1 MENGEILFK
10 DYVSF
15 PLALSNEMNPVSK
28 SILRRT
34 LPISIFEE
42 LCSLWRELVEM
53 EGSTAILLNE
63 SIVSPEIE
71 NISEILGAKKFY
83 LLLSSQLSALLQGT
97 LNASSLS
104 YQVTITCEP
113 QAIAEFTQ
121 KLQQHLDNG
130 SPWRD
135 HLTFYTSLHITQ
147 LNPLQSHFNV
157 RLWNILVPEFSE
169 TSEVMYEGLRT
180 CEPVEDALRQQVAQ
194 ERLLNQVVGQI
205 RQSLELSAI
214 LETAVRELRSFLQ
227 VDRLV
232 IYEFREKTISNS
244 DSEHLRQTWGLVT
257 YESRVSQ
264 TIPSLLNVVAE
275 DTCFTNIPQYK
286 YKYRQGQIVAIDD
299 VEMRYAASLCLSR
312 FLQQYWVLSKLIAPI
327 LVEGKLWGLL
337 IAHQCFKKRQWLE
350 NEKIFLGQIGEHLA
364 VAIYQAQL
372 YAPVQDQKNTFEQR
386 VIERTQELRDTLL
399 ASQAANH
406 SKSEFL
412 GNMSHE
418 LRTPLTCIIGL
429 SGTLLHWSQES
440 SNLPLDKQ
448 TKYLQTIQNSGKHL
462 LDMINEI
469 LEYSNLQSGKY
480 VLAIR
485 EFSLTKVS
493 KNVIQRVSDEAEH
506 RRINLELDL
515 QINHQQDSFYADPER
530 VQQILYHLLNNAL
543 KFTPENGT
551 VTLRV
556 WRENN
561 QVSLEVEDTGIGIK
575 EEQIPLLF
583 ESFQQLENSR
593 RRVYGGTG
601 LGLALTKQLVELHG
615 GTIEVE
621 SIINQG
627 SSFTVRIPSQ
637 PQNQAKFLNNLDK
650 NQTLFAKNKTIIL
663 VKSNEEIATLIGELL
678 TAANYH
684 FIWLMDGSKVIKKL
698 ELLEPSV
705 VILDQDLS
713 EVIKINESL
722 KKLPETQK
730 TKVLVLRN
738 EMNSKEWTE
747 ISKMG
752 IDDYLIKPI
761 QPNLLLKRVNAL
773 IFNDNGSEDE

>member
-1 MENGEILFK
+1 
-10 DYVSF
+10 
-15 PLALSNEMNPVSK
+15 MNPVSK

-42 LCSLWRELVEM
+42 LCSLWRELVEI
-53 EGSTAILLNE
+53 EDSTAILLND
-63 SIVSPEIE
+63 SIISSEIV
-71 NISEILGAKKFY
+71 NFSEILGARTFY
-83 LLLSSQLSALLQGT
+83 LLLSSQLCALLQGT

-113 QAIAEFTQ
+113 QAIAEFTH
-121 KLQQHLDNG
+121 KLQQNLDND
-130 SPWRD
+130 SPWHDRLAPYISP
-135 HLTFYTSLHITQ
+135 HLPL
-147 LNPLQSHFNV
+147 LNPLQSHFNG

-169 TSEVMYEGLRT
+169 TSEVMYEGLRV
-180 CEPVEDALRQQVAQ
+180 CEPVEDALRQQIAQ
-194 ERLLNQVVGQI
+194 EKLLNQVVGQI
-205 RQSLELSAI
+205 RQSLELSVI
-214 LETAVRELRSFLQ
+214 LQTAVRELRSFLQ

-232 IYEFREKTISNS
+232 IYEFKEFKEKIISNS
-244 DSEHLRQTWGLVT
+244 SSRNSRQTGGLVT

-264 TIPSLLNVVAE
+264 SIPSLLNVVAE

-286 YKYRQGQIVAIDD
+286 YKYRQGQIVSIDD

-312 FLQQYWVLSKLIAPI
+312 FLEQYWVLSKLIAPI
-327 LVEGKLWGLL
+327 VVNGKLWGLL

-350 NEKIFLGQIGEHLA
+350 SEKAFLGQIGEHLA

-372 YAPVQDQKNTFEQR
+372 YAQVQEQKNNFEQR
-386 VIERTQELRDTLL
+386 VIERTQELRDTLV

-440 SNLPLDKQ
+440 SNLPIDKQ
-448 TKYLQTIQNSGKHL
+448 KKYLQTIQNSGKHL

-480 VLAIR
+480 VLAVR
-485 EFSLTKVS
+485 EFSLMKVA

-515 QINHQQDSFYADPER
+515 QINAQQDSFYADPER

-543 KFTPENGT
+543 KFTSENGT
-551 VTLRV
+551 VTLRI

-593 RRVYGGTG
+593 RRMYGGTG

-627 SSFTVRIPSQ
+627 STFIVRLPNQ
-637 PQNQAKFLNNLDK
+637 PQSQYKSLNNLDK
-650 NQTLFAKNKTIIL
+650 NRALFTKNKTIIL
-663 VKSNEEIATLIGELL
+663 VESNEEIATLIGELL

-684 FIWLMDGSKVIKKL
+684 FIWLMDGSKVFKKL
-698 ELLEPSV
+698 ELLEPSA

-713 EVIKINESL
+713 EVLKINKSL
-722 KKLPETQK
+722 KQLPETK
-730 TKVLVLRN
+730 ETKVLVLRD
-738 EMNSKEWTE
+738 EITSKEWTE
-747 ISKMG
+747 ISQMG

-773 IFNDNGSEDE
+773 MFNNNDSENE

>member
-1 MENGEILFK
+1 
-10 DYVSF
+10 
-15 PLALSNEMNPVSK
+15 MNPVSK

-42 LCSLWRELVEM
+42 LCSLWRELVEI
-53 EGSTAILLNE
+53 EDSTAILLND
-63 SIVSPEIE
+63 SIISSEIV
-71 NISEILGAKKFY
+71 NVPEILGAKTFY
-83 LLLSSQLSALLQGT
+83 LLLSSQLCALLQGT

-113 QAIAEFTQ
+113 QAIAEFTH
-121 KLQQHLDNG
+121 KLQQHLDPA
-130 SPWRD
+130 SPWHDRLAPYISP
-135 HLTFYTSLHITQ
+135 HLPP
-147 LNPLQSHFNV
+147 LNPLQSHFNG

-169 TSEVMYEGLRT
+169 TSEVMYEGLRV

-205 RQSLELSAI
+205 RQSLELSVI

-232 IYEFREKTISNS
+232 IYEFREKTISNNQ
-244 DSEHLRQTWGLVT
+244 SENAQKTSGLVT

-264 TIPSLLNVVAE
+264 SIPSLLNLVAE
-275 DTCFTNIPQYK
+275 DTCFSNIPQYK

-312 FLQQYWVLSKLIAPI
+312 FLEKYWVLSKLIAPI
-327 LVEGKLWGLL
+327 VVNGKLWGLL

-350 NEKIFLGQIGEHLA
+350 SEKAFLGQIGEHLA

-372 YAPVQDQKNTFEQR
+372 YAQVQEQKNTFEQR
-386 VIERTQELRDTLL
+386 VIERTQELRDTLV

-440 SNLPLDKQ
+440 TTLPLDKQ
-448 TKYLQTIQNSGKHL
+448 QKYLQTIQNSGKHL

-480 VLAIR
+480 VLAVR
-485 EFSLTKVS
+485 EFSLTKVA

-515 QINHQQDSFYADPER
+515 QINQQQDSFYADPER

-543 KFTPENGT
+543 KFTPENGS
-551 VTLRV
+551 VTLRI

-561 QVSLEVEDTGIGIK
+561 HVSLEVEDTGIGIQ
-575 EEQIPLLF
+575 EEKIPLLF

-593 RRVYGGTG
+593 RRMYGGTG

-627 SSFTVRIPSQ
+627 STFIIRLPNQ
-637 PQNQAKFLNNLDK
+637 PQNQYKSLHNLDK
-650 NQTLFAKNKTIIL
+650 NQALFTKNKTIVL
-663 VKSNEEIATLIGELL
+663 VESNEEVATLIGELL

-684 FIWLMDGSKVIKKL
+684 FIWLMDGTKVIKKL
-698 ELLEPSV
+698 ELLEPSA

-713 EVIKINESL
+713 EVLEINACL
-722 KKLPETQK
+722 KELPETQG
-730 TKVLVLRN
+730 TKVLVLRD
-738 EMNSKEWTE
+738 EITSKEWTE
-747 ISKMG
+747 ISQMG

-773 IFNDNGSEDE
+773 IFSNDKSEDE

>member
-1 MENGEILFK
+1 M
-10 DYVSF
+10 
-15 PLALSNEMNPVSK
+15 PLTLSNVMNSVSK

-42 LCSLWRELVEM
+42 LCSLWRELVEI
-53 EGSTAILLNE
+53 EDSTAILLNDSVISSE
-63 SIVSPEIE
+63 IV
-71 NISEILGAKKFY
+71 NVSEILGAKTFY
-83 LLLSSQLSALLQGT
+83 LLLSSQLCALLQGT

-113 QAIAEFTQ
+113 QAIAEFTH
-121 KLQQHLDNG
+121 KLQQHLDPG
-130 SPWRD
+130 SPWHDRLSPYLSP
-135 HLTFYTSLHITQ
+135 HLPP
-147 LNPLQSHFNV
+147 LNPLQSHFNG
-157 RLWNILVPEFSE
+157 RLWNILVPKFSE
-169 TSEVMYEGLRT
+169 ASEVMYEGLRV

-205 RQSLELSAI
+205 RQSLDLSVI
-214 LETAVRELRSFLQ
+214 LQTAVRELRSFLQ

-244 DSEHLRQTWGLVT
+244 HTENVRQTGGLVT
-257 YESRVSQ
+257 YEARVSQ
-264 TIPSLLNVVAE
+264 SIPSLLNVVVE

-286 YKYRQGQIVAIDD
+286 YKYRQGQIVSIDD
-299 VEMRYAASLCLSR
+299 VEMRYAASLCLSK
-312 FLQQYWVLSKLIAPI
+312 FLEQYWVLSKLIAPM
-327 LVEGKLWGLL
+327 VVNGKLWGLL

-350 NEKIFLGQIGEHLA
+350 SEKAFLGQIGEHLA

-372 YAPVQDQKNTFEQR
+372 YAQVQEQKNNFEQR
-386 VIERTQELRDTLL
+386 VIERTQELRDTLV

-448 TKYLQTIQNSGKHL
+448 QKYLQTIQNSGKHL

-480 VLAIR
+480 VLGVR
-485 EFSLTKVS
+485 EFSLTKVAQ
-493 KNVIQRVSDEAEH
+493 NVIQRVSDEAEH

-515 QINHQQDSFYADPER
+515 QINDQQDSFYADPER

-543 KFTPENGT
+543 KFTSENGT
-551 VTLRV
+551 VTLRI
-556 WRENN
+556 WREKN
-561 QVSLEVEDTGIGIK
+561 QLSLEVEDTGIGIK

-593 RRVYGGTG
+593 RRMYGGTG

-627 SSFTVRIPSQ
+627 STFIVRLPNQ
-637 PQNQAKFLNNLDK
+637 PQNQYKSLKYLEK
-650 NQTLFAKNKTIIL
+650 NRALFTKNKTIIL
-663 VKSNEEIATLIGELL
+663 VESNEEIATLIGELL

-684 FIWLMDGSKVIKKL
+684 FIWLMDGSKVFKKL
-698 ELLEPSV
+698 ELLEPSA

-713 EVIKINESL
+713 EVLKINESL
-722 KKLPETQK
+722 KQLPKTKE
-730 TKVLVLRN
+730 TKVLVLRD
-738 EMNSKEWTE
+738 EITSKEWTE
-747 ISKMG
+747 ISQMG

-773 IFNDNGSEDE
+773 MFSNNEVENE

>member
-1 MENGEILFK
+1 
-10 DYVSF
+10 
-15 PLALSNEMNPVSK
+15 MNPVSH

-34 LPISIFEE
+34 LPISIFED
-42 LCSLWRELVEM
+42 LCSLWRELVEI
-53 EGSTAILLNE
+53 EDSHAILVDN
-63 SIVSPEIE
+63 SIISPEITNTAE
-71 NISEILGAKKFY
+71 TLGAKKFY
-83 LLLSSQLSALLQGT
+83 LLLSSQLCALLQGT

-113 QAIAEFTQ
+113 QAIAKFTDQ
-121 KLQQHLDNG
+121 LQQHLDDG
-130 SPWRD
+130 SPWCD
-135 HLTFYTSLHITQ
+135 LLIPYVSPHTPQLT
-147 LNPLQSHFNV
+147 PLQSHFNG

-169 TSEVMYEGLRT
+169 TSEIMYEGLRV
-180 CEPVEDALRQQVAQ
+180 CEPVEEALRQQVAQ

-205 RQSLELSAI
+205 RQSLELSVI
-214 LETAVRELRSFLQ
+214 LETAVKELRGFLQ

-244 DSEHLRQTWGLVT
+244 ESKQSQQNSGLVT
-257 YESRVSQ
+257 YESRVSRS
-264 TIPSLLNVVAE
+264 IPSLLNIVAE
-275 DTCFTNIPQYK
+275 DVCFTNTPEYK
-286 YKYRQGQIVAIDD
+286 HKYHQGEIVAIGD
-299 VEMRYAASLCLSR
+299 VERQYSSSLCLSQ
-312 FLQQYWVLSKLIAPI
+312 FLEKYWVLSKLIAPI
-327 LVEGKLWGLL
+327 VVEGKLWGLL

-350 NEKIFLGQIGEHLA
+350 SEKAFLGQIGEHLA

-372 YAPVQDQKNTFEQR
+372 YAQVQEQKNTFEQR
-386 VIERTQELRDTLL
+386 VIERTQELRDTLV
-399 ASQAANH
+399 ASQAANY

-418 LRTPLTCIIGL
+418 LRTPLTSIIGL

-440 SNLPLDKQ
+440 SNLPVDKQ
-448 TKYLQTIQNSGKHL
+448 IKYLETIQNSGKHL
-462 LDMINEI
+462 LEMINEI

-480 VLAIR
+480 VLAVR
-485 EFSLTKVS
+485 DFSLTKVA
-493 KNVIQRVSDEAEH
+493 KNVMQRVMDEAER
-506 RRINLELDL
+506 RRIYLELDL
-515 QINHQQDSFYADPER
+515 QIEPQKDSFFADPER

-543 KFTPENGT
+543 KFTSENGK

-556 WRENN
+556 WREKN
-561 QVSLEVEDTGIGIK
+561 QLCLQVEDTGIGISNEK
-575 EEQIPLLF
+575 IPLLF

-627 SSFTVRIPSQ
+627 STFTVRIPKH
-637 PQNQAKFLNNLDK
+637 PQDQTILISNSEKNQA
-650 NQTLFAKNKTIIL
+650 LFTKNKTIVL
-663 VKSNEEIATLIGELL
+663 VESNEEIATLIGELL

-684 FIWLMDGSKVIKKL
+684 FIWLIDGSKVIKKI
-698 ELLEPSV
+698 ELLEPSA

-713 EVIKINESL
+713 EVLKINEAL
-722 KKLPETQK
+722 KQSPETK
-730 TKVLVLRN
+730 DTKVLVLRD
-738 EMNSKEWTE
+738 EITSKEWTK
-747 ISKMG
+747 ISHRG

-773 IFNDNGSEDE
+773 IFNNNQSEK

>member
-1 MENGEILFK
+1 
-10 DYVSF
+10 
-15 PLALSNEMNPVSK
+15 MNPVSK

-42 LCSLWRELVEM
+42 LCSLWRELVEI
-53 EGSTAILLNE
+53 EGSTAILLND
-63 SIVSPEIE
+63 SVIS
-71 NISEILGAKKFY
+71 SEIVNVSEVLGAKTFY
-83 LLLSSQLSALLQGT
+83 LLLSSELCALLQGT

-113 QAIAEFTQ
+113 QAIAEFTH
-121 KLQQHLDNG
+121 KLQKHLDPA

-135 HLTFYTSLHITQ
+135 RLSPYVSAHLPP
-147 LNPLQSHFNV
+147 LNPLQSHFNG

-169 TSEVMYEGLRT
+169 TSEVMYEGLRV

-194 ERLLNQVVGQI
+194 ERLLNQVIGQI
-205 RQSLELSAI
+205 RQSLELSVI

-232 IYEFREKTISNS
+232 IYEFREKIISSSNS
-244 DSEHLRQTWGLVT
+244 ENFRQTWGLVT

-264 TIPSLLNVVAE
+264 GIPSLLNVVVE

-286 YKYRQGQIVAIDD
+286 YKYRQGQIVSIDN

-312 FLQQYWVLSKLIAPI
+312 FLEKYWILSKLIAPI
-327 LVEGKLWGLL
+327 VVNGKLWGLL

-350 NEKIFLGQIGEHLA
+350 SEKAFLGQIGQHLA

-372 YAPVQDQKNTFEQR
+372 YAQVQEQKNNFEQR
-386 VIERTQELRDTLL
+386 VIERTQELRDTLV

-448 TKYLQTIQNSGKHL
+448 QKYLQTIQNSGKHL
-462 LDMINEI
+462 LEMINEI

-480 VLAIR
+480 VLAVR
-485 EFSLTKVS
+485 EFSLIKVA

-515 QINHQQDSFYADPER
+515 QINNEQEIFYADPER

-543 KFTPENGT
+543 KFTAENGT
-551 VTLRV
+551 VTLRI

-575 EEQIPLLF
+575 EDQIPLLF

-593 RRVYGGTG
+593 QRMYGGTG

-627 SSFTVRIPSQ
+627 SSFMVRLPNQ
-637 PQNQAKFLNNLDK
+637 PQNQYKSLNNLDK
-650 NQTLFAKNKTIIL
+650 NRDLFTKNKTIIL
-663 VKSNEEIATLIGELL
+663 VESNEEVATLIGELL

-684 FIWLMDGSKVIKKL
+684 FIWLMDGSKVLKKL
-698 ELLEPSV
+698 ELLEPSA

-713 EVIKINESL
+713 EVLKINESL
-722 KKLPETQK
+722 KRFPETK
-730 TKVLVLRN
+730 ETKVLVLRD
-738 EMNSKEWTE
+738 EITSKEWTE
-747 ISKMG
+747 ISLMG

-773 IFNDNGSEDE
+773 MFSNNEGQNQ

>member
-1 MENGEILFK
+1 M
-10 DYVSF
+10 
-15 PLALSNEMNPVSK
+15 PLTLSNVMNPVSK

-42 LCSLWRELVEM
+42 LCSLWRELVEI
-53 EGSTAILLNE
+53 EDSTAILLND
-63 SIVSPEIE
+63 SIISSEIV
-71 NISEILGAKKFY
+71 NFSEILGARTFY
-83 LLLSSQLSALLQGT
+83 LLLSSQLCALLQGT

-113 QAIAEFTQ
+113 QAIAEFTH
-121 KLQQHLDNG
+121 KLQQNLDND
-130 SPWRD
+130 SPWHDRLAPYISP
-135 HLTFYTSLHITQ
+135 HLPL
-147 LNPLQSHFNV
+147 LNPLQSHFNG

-169 TSEVMYEGLRT
+169 TSEVMYEGLRV
-180 CEPVEDALRQQVAQ
+180 CEPVEDALRQQIAQ
-194 ERLLNQVVGQI
+194 EKLLNQVVGQI
-205 RQSLELSAI
+205 RQSLELSVI
-214 LETAVRELRSFLQ
+214 LQTAVRELRSFLQ

-232 IYEFREKTISNS
+232 IYEFKEFKEKIISNS
-244 DSEHLRQTWGLVT
+244 SSRNSRQTGGLVT

-264 TIPSLLNVVAE
+264 SIPSLLNVVAE

-286 YKYRQGQIVAIDD
+286 YKYRQGQIVSIDD

-312 FLQQYWVLSKLIAPI
+312 FLEQYWVLSKLIAPI
-327 LVEGKLWGLL
+327 VVNGKLWGLL

-350 NEKIFLGQIGEHLA
+350 SEKAFLGQIGEHLA

-372 YAPVQDQKNTFEQR
+372 YAQVQEQKNNFEQR
-386 VIERTQELRDTLL
+386 VIERTQELRDTLV

-440 SNLPLDKQ
+440 SNLPIDKQ
-448 TKYLQTIQNSGKHL
+448 KKYLQTIQNSGKHL

-480 VLAIR
+480 VLAVR
-485 EFSLTKVS
+485 EFSLMKVA

-515 QINHQQDSFYADPER
+515 QINAQQDSFYADPER

-543 KFTPENGT
+543 KFTSENGT
-551 VTLRV
+551 VTLRI

-593 RRVYGGTG
+593 RRMYGGTG

-627 SSFTVRIPSQ
+627 STFIVRLPNQ
-637 PQNQAKFLNNLDK
+637 PQSQYKSLNNLDK
-650 NQTLFAKNKTIIL
+650 NRALFTKNKTIIL
-663 VKSNEEIATLIGELL
+663 VESNEEIATLIGELL

-684 FIWLMDGSKVIKKL
+684 FIWLMDGSKVFKKL
-698 ELLEPSV
+698 ELLEPSA

-713 EVIKINESL
+713 EVLKINKSL
-722 KKLPETQK
+722 KQLPETK
-730 TKVLVLRN
+730 ETKVLVLRD
-738 EMNSKEWTE
+738 EITSKEWTE
-747 ISKMG
+747 ISQMG

-773 IFNDNGSEDE
+773 MFNNNDSENE

>member
-1 MENGEILFK
+1 
-10 DYVSF
+10 
-15 PLALSNEMNPVSK
+15 MNPVSK

-42 LCSLWRELVEM
+42 LCSLWRELVEI
-53 EGSTAILLNE
+53 EGSEAILLND
-63 SIVSPEIE
+63 SI
-71 NISEILGAKKFY
+71 ISSEVGDIYEILGAKTFH
-83 LLLSSQLSALLQGT
+83 LLLSSQLCALLQGT

-113 QAIAEFTQ
+113 QAIAEFTYR
-121 KLQQHLDNG
+121 LQQHLDNG

-135 HLTFYTSLHITQ
+135 RLTAYISPHIPP
-147 LNPLQSHFNV
+147 LNPLQSHFNG

-180 CEPVEDALRQQVAQ
+180 CEPVEEALRQQVAQ
-194 ERLLNQVVGQI
+194 ERLLNQVIGQI
-205 RQSLELSAI
+205 RQSLELSVI

-232 IYEFREKTISNS
+232 IYEFKEKIISHS
-244 DSEHLRQTWGLVT
+244 HSETLQQAGGLVT
-257 YESRVSQ
+257 YESRVSEG
-264 TIPSLLNVVAE
+264 IPSLLNVVAE
-275 DTCFTNIPQYK
+275 DICFANIPEYK
-286 YKYRQGQIVAIDD
+286 HRYRQGQIVSIDD
-299 VEMRYAASLCLSR
+299 VEMRYAASLCLSQ
-312 FLQQYWVLSKLIAPI
+312 FLEKYWVLSKLIAPI
-327 LVEGKLWGLL
+327 VVDGHLWGLL

-350 NEKIFLGQIGEHLA
+350 TEKTFLGQIGEHLA

-372 YAPVQDQKNTFEQR
+372 YAQVQEQKNTFEQR
-386 VIERTQELRDTLL
+386 VIERTQELRDTLV

-440 SNLPLDKQ
+440 ANLPIDKQ
-448 TKYLQTIQNSGKHL
+448 QKYLQTIQNSGKHL

-469 LEYSNLQSGKY
+469 LEYSKLQSGKY
-480 VLAIR
+480 VLAVR
-485 EFSLTKVS
+485 EFSLTKVA

-515 QINHQQDSFYADPER
+515 QIAPQQDGFCADPER

-543 KFTPENGT
+543 KFTSENGT

-561 QVSLEVEDTGIGIK
+561 QVSLAVEDTGIGIK

-583 ESFQQLENSR
+583 ESFQQLETSR
-593 RRVYGGTG
+593 KRVYGGTG

-627 SSFTVRIPSQ
+627 STFTVRLPSQ
-637 PQNQAKFLNNLDK
+637 PQNEYKLSNNLEK
-650 NQTLFAKNKTIIL
+650 NQALFTKNKTIVL
-663 VKSNEEIATLIGELL
+663 VESNEEIATLIGELL
-678 TAANYH
+678 TAANHH
-684 FIWLMDGSKVIKKL
+684 FIWLMDSSKVIKKL

-705 VILDQDLS
+705 VILDQELS
-713 EVIKINESL
+713 EVLKINESL
-722 KKLPETQK
+722 KKFPETQK
-730 TKVLVLRN
+730 AKVLLLKD
-738 EMNSKEWTE
+738 EITSKEWTE

-752 IDDYLIKPI
+752 IDDYIIKPI

-773 IFNDNGSEDE
+773 ILNNDKSETQ

>member
-1 MENGEILFK
+1 
-10 DYVSF
+10 
-15 PLALSNEMNPVSK
+15 MNPASK

-53 EGSTAILLNE
+53 EGSNAILLDD
-63 SIVSPEIE
+63 SIISSEIK
-71 NISEILGAKKFY
+71 NTGEILGAKKFY
-83 LLLSSQLSALLQGT
+83 LLLSSQLCALLQGT

-113 QAIAEFTQ
+113 EAIAEFTQ
-121 KLQQHLDNG
+121 KLHQHLDNG
-130 SPWRD
+130 SPWRKRLASYTEP
-135 HLTFYTSLHITQ
+135 HLPP
-147 LNPLQSHFNV
+147 LNPLQSHFNG

-169 TSEVMYEGLRT
+169 TSEIMYEGLRV
-180 CEPVEDALRQQVAQ
+180 CEPVEEALRQQVAQ

-205 RQSLELSAI
+205 RQSLELSVI
-214 LETAVRELRSFLQ
+214 LETAVRELRTFLQ

-232 IYEFREKTISNS
+232 IYEFREKNLSNS
-244 DSEHLRQTWGLVT
+244 ESENSRQTWGLVT

-264 TIPSLLNVVAE
+264 GIPSLLKVIAE
-275 DTCFTNIPQYK
+275 DNCFANIPEYK
-286 YKYRQGQIVAIDD
+286 YKYRQGQIVSIDD
-299 VEMRYAASLCLSR
+299 VDRRYSSSLCLSQ
-312 FLQQYWVLSKLIAPI
+312 FLEKYWILSKLIAPI
-327 LVEGKLWGLL
+327 VVDGHLWGLL

-350 NEKIFLGQIGEHLA
+350 SEKIFLGQIGEHLA

-372 YAPVQDQKNTFEQR
+372 YAQVQEQKNTFEQR
-386 VIERTQELRDTLL
+386 VIERTQELRDTLV

-448 TKYLQTIQNSGKHL
+448 QKYLQTIQNSGKHL

-480 VLAIR
+480 VLAVR
-485 EFSLTKVS
+485 EFSLTKIA
-493 KNVIQRVSDEAEH
+493 KNVRQRVSDEAEH

-515 QINHQQDSFYADPER
+515 QINEQNETFCADPER

-543 KFTPENGT
+543 KFTSENGT
-551 VTLRV
+551 VTLRI
-556 WRENN
+556 WRETN

-627 SSFTVRIPSQ
+627 STFTVRIPNQ
-637 PQNQAKFLNNLDK
+637 PQNQHKSPNNLDANK
-650 NQTLFAKNKTIIL
+650 ALFTKNKTIIL
-663 VKSNEEIATLIGELL
+663 VESNEEIATLIGELL

-684 FIWLMDGSKVIKKL
+684 FIWLMDGSKVVKKL
-698 ELLEPSV
+698 ELLEPSAI
-705 VILDQDLS
+705 ILDQDLS
-713 EVIKINESL
+713 EVLKINQSL
-722 KKLPETQK
+722 KEIPTTKNTKL
-730 TKVLVLRN
+730 LILRD
-738 EMNSKEWTE
+738 EITSKEWTE
-747 ISKMG
+747 ISQMG

-773 IFNDNGSEDE
+773 IFNNNESEEN

>member
-1 MENGEILFK
+1 
-10 DYVSF
+10 
-15 PLALSNEMNPVSK
+15 MNSISK

-42 LCSLWRELVEM
+42 LCSLWRELVEI
-53 EGSTAILLNE
+53 EGSRAILLND
-63 SIVSPEIE
+63 SIISSEIG
-71 NISEILGAKKFY
+71 NVSEILGAKTFY
-83 LLLSSQLSALLQGT
+83 LLLSSQLCALLQGT

-113 QAIAEFTQ
+113 QAIAEFTHR
-121 KLQQHLDNG
+121 LQQHLDPN
-130 SPWRD
+130 SPWHDRLAPYNCV
-135 HLTFYTSLHITQ
+135 HLPPF
-147 LNPLQSHFNV
+147 NPLQSHFNG

-169 TSEVMYEGLRT
+169 TSEVMYEGLRV
-180 CEPVEDALRQQVAQ
+180 CQPVEEALRQQVAQ

-232 IYEFREKTISNS
+232 IYEFKEKTSS
-244 DSEHLRQTWGLVT
+244 LVT

-264 TIPSLLNVVAE
+264 SIPSLLNVVAE

-286 YKYRQGQIVAIDD
+286 HKYRQGQIVAIDD
-299 VEMRYAASLCLSR
+299 VEMRYAASLCLSG
-312 FLQQYWVLSKLIAPI
+312 FLEKYWVLSKLIAPI
-327 LVEGKLWGLL
+327 VVNGKLWGLL
-337 IAHQCFKKRQWLE
+337 VAHQCFKKRQWLE
-350 NEKIFLGQIGEHLA
+350 SEKAFLGQIGEHLA

-372 YAPVQDQKNTFEQR
+372 YAQVQEQKNTFEQR
-386 VIERTQELRDTLL
+386 VIERTQELRDTLV

-440 SNLPLDKQ
+440 TNLPLDKQ
-448 TKYLQTIQNSGKHL
+448 QKYLQTIQNSGKHL

-480 VLAIR
+480 VLAVR
-485 EFSLTKVS
+485 EFSLTKVA

-506 RRINLELDL
+506 RRISLELDL
-515 QINHQQDSFYADPER
+515 QINEQEDSFYADAER

-556 WRENN
+556 WREKNE
-561 QVSLEVEDTGIGIK
+561 VSLEVEDTGIGIK

-593 RRVYGGTG
+593 RRMYGGTG

-621 SIINQG
+621 SIVSQG
-627 SSFTVRIPSQ
+627 SSFIVRLPNQ
-637 PQNQAKFLNNLDK
+637 PQNQYKSLNHLDK
-650 NQTLFAKNKTIIL
+650 NRALFTKNKTIIL
-663 VKSNEEIATLIGELL
+663 VESNEEIATLIGELL

-684 FIWLMDGSKVIKKL
+684 FIWLMDGAKVIKKL
-698 ELLEPSV
+698 QLLEPSA

-713 EVIKINESL
+713 EVLKINESL
-722 KKLPETQK
+722 KQLPETQG
-730 TKVLVLRN
+730 TKVLVLRD
-738 EMNSKEWTE
+738 EITSKEWTE
-747 ISKMG
+747 ISQMG

-773 IFNDNGSEDE
+773 IFSNNDSENE

>member
-1 MENGEILFK
+1 
-10 DYVSF
+10 
-15 PLALSNEMNPVSK
+15 MNPVSK

-53 EGSTAILLNE
+53 EGSTTILLDD
-63 SIVSPEIE
+63 SIISSEIK
-71 NISEILGAKKFY
+71 NTVEILGTKKFY
-83 LLLSSQLSALLQGT
+83 LLLSSQLCALLQGT

-104 YQVTITCEP
+104 YQVSITCEAE
-113 QAIAEFTQ
+113 AIAEFTH
-121 KLQQHLDNG
+121 KLHQHLDNG

-135 HLTFYTSLHITQ
+135 RLTPYLLPHLPQ
-147 LNPLQSHFNV
+147 LNPLQSHFNG

-169 TSEVMYEGLRT
+169 TSEVMYEGLRV
-180 CEPVEDALRQQVAQ
+180 CEPVEEALRQQVAQ

-205 RQSLELSAI
+205 RQSLELSVI

-232 IYEFREKTISNS
+232 IYEFREKTLSS
-244 DSEHLRQTWGLVT
+244 SESENLRRTWGLVT

-264 TIPSLLNVVAE
+264 SIPSLLNVTAE
-275 DTCFTNIPQYK
+275 DTCFANIPEYK
-286 YKYRQGQIVAIDD
+286 YKYRQGEIVAIDD
-299 VEMRYAASLCLSR
+299 VERRYSSSLCLSQ
-312 FLQQYWVLSKLIAPI
+312 FLEKYWVLSKLIAPI
-327 LVEGKLWGLL
+327 VVDGKLWGLL
-337 IAHQCFKKRQWLE
+337 IAHQCFKKRQWLN
-350 NEKIFLGQIGEHLA
+350 NEKAFLGQIGEHLA

-372 YAPVQDQKNTFEQR
+372 YAQVQEQKNSFEQR
-386 VIERTQELRDTLL
+386 VIERTQELRDTLV

-440 SNLPLDKQ
+440 SNLPVDKQ
-448 TKYLQTIQNSGKHL
+448 EKYLQTIQNSGKHL

-480 VLAIR
+480 VLAVR
-485 EFSLTKVS
+485 EFSLTKVA
-493 KNVIQRVSDEAEH
+493 KNVVQRVSDEAEH
-506 RRINLELDL
+506 RRINLALDL
-515 QINHQQDSFYADPER
+515 QISEQQDSFCADPER

-551 VTLRV
+551 VTLRI

-621 SIINQG
+621 SMINQG
-627 SSFTVRIPSQ
+627 STFTVRIPNQ
-637 PQNQAKFLNNLDK
+637 PQNQYKSA
-650 NQTLFAKNKTIIL
+650 NQSGENQALFTKNKTVVL
-663 VKSNEEIATLIGELL
+663 VESNEEIATLIGELL

-698 ELLEPSV
+698 ELLEPSA

-713 EVIKINESL
+713 EVLKINESL
-722 KKLPETQK
+722 KEMPETK
-730 TKVLVLRN
+730 ATKVLLLRD
-738 EMNSKEWTE
+738 EITSKEWTE
-747 ISKMG
+747 ISQKG

-773 IFNDNGSEDE
+773 IFNNEESGNN

>member
-1 MENGEILFK
+1 
-10 DYVSF
+10 
-15 PLALSNEMNPVSK
+15 MNPVSQ

-42 LCSLWRELVEM
+42 LCSLWRELVEI
-53 EGSTAILLNE
+53 EGSTAILVDD
-63 SIVSPEIE
+63 SIISSEIA
-71 NISEILGAKKFY
+71 NISEIFGAKKFH
-83 LLLSSQLSALLQGT
+83 LLVSSQLCALLQGT
-97 LNASSLS
+97 LNPSSLS

-113 QAIAEFTQ
+113 QAIADFTQ
-121 KLQQHLDNG
+121 KLQQNLDYG
-130 SPWRD
+130 SPWCDR
-135 HLTFYTSLHITQ
+135 LTPYLSPHIPQ
-147 LNPLQSHFNV
+147 SNPLQSHFNG

-169 TSEVMYEGLRT
+169 TSEVMYEGLRS
-180 CEPVEDALRQQVAQ
+180 CEPIEEALRQQVAQ

-205 RQSLELSAI
+205 RQSLELSTI
-214 LETAVRELRSFLQ
+214 LKTAVRELRSFLQ

-232 IYEFREKTISNS
+232 IYEFRDKILSISHSEKLQKTG
-244 DSEHLRQTWGLVT
+244 GLVT
-257 YESRVSQ
+257 YESRVSRS
-264 TIPSLLNVVAE
+264 IPSLLNIVAE
-275 DTCFTNIPQYK
+275 DICFANIPQYQH
-286 YKYRQGQIVAIDD
+286 KYRQGEIVAIED
-299 VEMRYAASLCLSR
+299 VERQYSSSFCLSQ
-312 FLQQYWVLSKLIAPI
+312 FLEKYWVLSKLIAPI
-327 LVEGKLWGLL
+327 VVEGKLWGLL

-372 YAPVQDQKNTFEQR
+372 YAQVQEQKNTFEQR
-386 VIERTQELRDTLL
+386 VIERTQALRDTLV
-399 ASQAANH
+399 ASRAANY

-440 SNLPLDKQ
+440 SNFPIHKQ
-448 TKYLQTIQNSGKHL
+448 KKYLQTIQDSGKHL

-480 VLAIR
+480 VLSVQ
-485 EFSLTKVS
+485 EFSLKKVANS
-493 KNVIQRVSDEAEH
+493 IMEKVNSEAEN
-506 RRINLELDL
+506 RNIDLEMDL
-515 QINHQQDSFYADPER
+515 KIEPQQDTFSADPER
-530 VQQILYHLLNNAL
+530 VQQMLYHLLNNAL
-543 KFTPENGT
+543 KFTPENGR

-556 WRENN
+556 WQENN
-561 QVSLEVEDTGIGIK
+561 QLCLQVEDTGIGIK

-593 RRVYGGTG
+593 RRIYGGTG

-615 GTIEVE
+615 GTIEVD
-621 SIINQG
+621 SVINQG
-627 SSFTVRIPSQ
+627 STFTVRIPNQ
-637 PQNQAKFLNNLDK
+637 PQNQGKLINNLDK
-650 NQTLFAKNKTIIL
+650 NQALFTKNKTIIL
-663 VKSNEEIATLIGELL
+663 VESNEEMATLIGELL

-698 ELLEPSV
+698 ELLEPSA

-722 KKLPETQK
+722 KESPETQD
-730 TKVLVLRN
+730 TKVLILRD
-738 EMNSKEWTE
+738 EITSKEWTE
-747 ISKMG
+747 IAKMG

-773 IFNDNGSEDE
+773 IFNNNEP

>member
-1 MENGEILFK
+1 
-10 DYVSF
+10 
-15 PLALSNEMNPVSK
+15 MNSVSK

-34 LPISIFEE
+34 LPISIFEK

-53 EGSTAILLNE
+53 EGSTAILLDD
-63 SIVSPEIE
+63 SLIDPEIS
-71 NISEILGAKKFY
+71 NISEILGAKNFH
-83 LLLSSQLSALLQGT
+83 LLLSSQLCALLQGT

-104 YQVTITCEP
+104 YQVSITCDP

-121 KLQQHLDNG
+121 TLQQHLKKG
-130 SPWRD
+130 SPWCD
-135 HLTFYTSLHITQ
+135 HLTLYLEPHFPES
-147 LNPLQSHFNV
+147 NPLESYFNG
-157 RLWNILVPEFSE
+157 RLWDILVPEFSE

-180 CEPVEDALRQQVAQ
+180 CEPVEEALHQQVAQ
-194 ERLLNQVVGQI
+194 ERLLNQVIGQI
-205 RQSLELSAI
+205 RQSLELSVI
-214 LETAVRELRSFLQ
+214 LQTAVRQLRSFLQ

-232 IYEFREKTISNS
+232 IYEFKEKNVSTSASGNS
-244 DSEHLRQTWGLVT
+244 QENGGLVI
-257 YESRVSQ
+257 YESRVSGS
-264 TIPSLLNVVAE
+264 IPSLLNITAE
-275 DTCFTNIPQYK
+275 DTCFATIPEYK
-286 YKYRQGQIVAIDD
+286 HKYHQGEIVAIND
-299 VEMRYAASLCLSR
+299 VERKYSFSICLSQ
-312 FLQQYWVLSKLIAPI
+312 FLEKYWVLSKLIAPI
-327 LVEGKLWGLL
+327 VVDGQLWGLL

-350 NEKIFLGQIGEHLA
+350 SEKAFLGQIGQHLA

-372 YAPVQDQKNTFEQR
+372 YAQVQEQKNTFEQR

-429 SGTLLHWSQES
+429 SGTLLHWSQEGL
-440 SNLPLDKQ
+440 NLSIDKQ
-448 TKYLQTIQNSGKHL
+448 KKYLQTIQNSGKHL

-493 KNVIQRVSDEAEH
+493 RNVMQRVSDEAEH
-506 RRINLELDL
+506 RRINLELDI
-515 QINHQQDSFYADPER
+515 QIRAQQDDFSADPER

-556 WRENN
+556 WREKN
-561 QVSLEVEDTGIGIK
+561 QVALQVEDTGIGIK

-593 RRVYGGTG
+593 KRVYGGTG

-621 SIINQG
+621 SIINLG
-627 SSFTVRIPSQ
+627 STFTVRIPNQIQSKGKLINHLNH
-637 PQNQAKFLNNLDK
+637 NQA
-650 NQTLFAKNKTIIL
+650 LFTKNKTIVL
-663 VKSNEEIATLIGELL
+663 VESNEEIATLIGELL

-684 FIWLMDGSKVIKKL
+684 FIWLMDGSKVIQKI

-705 VILDQDLS
+705 LILDQHLS
-713 EVIKINESL
+713 EVLKINESL
-722 KKLPETQK
+722 KQSPK
-730 TKVLVLRN
+730 TKDTKMLVLR
-738 EMNSKEWTE
+738 EEITSKEWTE
-747 ISKMG
+747 ISRMG

-761 QPNLLLKRVNAL
+761 QPSLLLKRVNAL
-773 IFNDNGSEDE
+773 VFSNNESEN

>member
-1 MENGEILFK
+1 M
-10 DYVSF
+10 
-15 PLALSNEMNPVSK
+15 SNVMNPVSK

-42 LCSLWRELVEM
+42 LCSLWRELVEI
-53 EGSTAILLNE
+53 EDSTAILLND
-63 SIVSPEIE
+63 SIISSEIV
-71 NISEILGAKKFY
+71 NVPEILGAKTFY
-83 LLLSSQLSALLQGT
+83 LLLSSQLCALLQGT

-113 QAIAEFTQ
+113 QAIAEFTH
-121 KLQQHLDNG
+121 KLQQHLDPA
-130 SPWRD
+130 SPWHDRLAPYISP
-135 HLTFYTSLHITQ
+135 HLPP
-147 LNPLQSHFNV
+147 LNPLQSHFNG

-169 TSEVMYEGLRT
+169 TSEVMYEGLRV

-205 RQSLELSAI
+205 RQSLELSVI

-232 IYEFREKTISNS
+232 IYEFREKTISNNQ
-244 DSEHLRQTWGLVT
+244 SENAQKTSGLVT

-264 TIPSLLNVVAE
+264 SIPSLLNLVAE
-275 DTCFTNIPQYK
+275 DTCFSNIPQYK

-312 FLQQYWVLSKLIAPI
+312 FLEKYWVLSKLIAPI
-327 LVEGKLWGLL
+327 VVNGKLWGLL

-350 NEKIFLGQIGEHLA
+350 SEKAFLGQIGEHLA

-372 YAPVQDQKNTFEQR
+372 YAQVQEQKNTFEQR
-386 VIERTQELRDTLL
+386 VIERTQELRDTLV

-440 SNLPLDKQ
+440 TTLPLDKQ
-448 TKYLQTIQNSGKHL
+448 QKYLQTIQNSGKHL

-480 VLAIR
+480 VLAVR
-485 EFSLTKVS
+485 EFSLTKVA

-515 QINHQQDSFYADPER
+515 QINQQQDSFYADPER

-543 KFTPENGT
+543 KFTPENGS
-551 VTLRV
+551 VTLRI

-561 QVSLEVEDTGIGIK
+561 HVSLEVEDTGIGIQ
-575 EEQIPLLF
+575 EEKIPLLF

-593 RRVYGGTG
+593 RRMYGGTG

-627 SSFTVRIPSQ
+627 STFIIRLPNQ
-637 PQNQAKFLNNLDK
+637 PQNQYKSLHNLDK
-650 NQTLFAKNKTIIL
+650 NQALFTKNKTIVL
-663 VKSNEEIATLIGELL
+663 VESNEEVATLIGELL

-684 FIWLMDGSKVIKKL
+684 FIWLMDGTKVIKKL
-698 ELLEPSV
+698 ELLEPSA

-713 EVIKINESL
+713 EVLEINACL
-722 KKLPETQK
+722 KELPETQG
-730 TKVLVLRN
+730 TKVLVLRD
-738 EMNSKEWTE
+738 EITSKEWTE
-747 ISKMG
+747 ISQMG

-773 IFNDNGSEDE
+773 IFSNDKSEDE